1 MLPKRLF
8 CWIGRLPRV
17 GISRGTIDT
26 MSHIGQK
33 GRGQPGGH
41 GGRGRGLP
49 SDPTRMYMNHE
60 YNLRNGQSG
69 YAANMVAG
77 GQSRHWIQSSNGQ
90 WHQQGMATPG
100 TFSNGSNMPNAYQ
113 ERLQQQEQHA
123 AALHA
128 AASPP
133 WSHVNANIG
142 FNAPPPMQYQQW
154 PISRRPAPWNER
166 DGCQSS

>member
-1 MLPKRLF
+1 MPVFRQIRPMLPKRLF

-100 TFSNGSNMPNAYQ
+100 TFSNGSNMPNVYQ
-113 ERLQQQEQHA
+113 ERLQQQDCQLTRVPLPSLGE
-123 AALHA
+123 LITRGKGG
-128 AASPP
+128 ASSETN
-133 WSHVNANIG
+133 SHK
-142 FNAPPPMQYQQW
+142 
-154 PISRRPAPWNER
+154 
-166 DGCQSS
+166 